1 MQGWIKLH
9 RLLTKKAIWKCST
22 PEQKTI
28 FITLLLMAN
37 HKENEWIWQG
47 KEFEAKPGQF
57 ITSLESIKNECGKGV
72 SIQNVRSAL
81 EKFQKLEF
89 LTNESTKTG
98 RRITILNWEKY
109 QLDDDEG
116 NKAINKEVT
125 KNQQTGNKEVTTNK
139 NDKNEKNDN
148 KKKMGVKFTP
158 PTVTEIKE
166 YCKERNNNVDADRFH
181 DFYSAKGWLIGKNK
195 MKDWRAAVRTWEEK
209 DKQDLPN
216 KPVPL
221 VERKLD

>member
-1 MQGWIKLH
+1 MHGWIKLH

-47 KEFEAKPGQF
+47 KEFEARPGQF
-57 ITSLESIKNECGKGV
+57 VTSLESIKNECGKGV

-81 EKFQKLEF
+81 DKFQKLDF

-98 RRITILNWEKY
+98 RRITILNWGKY

-116 NKAINKEVT
+116 NKATNKEVT

-139 NDKNEKNDN
+139 NDKKDNND
-148 KKKMGVKFTP
+148 KIKTGVKFTP
-158 PTVTEIKE
+158 PSVNEIKD
-166 YCKERNNNVDADRFH
+166 YCTERNNNIDPEQFH
-181 DFYSAKGWLIGKNK
+181 AFYSAKGWMVGSNK
-195 MKDWRAAVRTWEEK
+195 MKDWKQAVITWEK
-209 DKQDLPN
+209 RDKSDSGNIPEYRRL
-216 KPVPL
+216 
-221 VERKLD
+221 